1 MILSKKLKKYNFISH
16 GFFGLGGGISDGIYK
31 SLNCGFGSN
40 DKGYK
45 VRDNIKLVSKKIG
58 CQSNKIIFNN
68 QIHSKKIFFF
78 KKKFKKRLKGDGSLT
93 KTKGVALAV
102 LTADCA
108 PVIFVDIKKKIIG
121 VAHAGWKGA
130 LKGIIKNMISCFIN
144 NGSSKKDI
152 IVAIG
157 PTIDKKSYEVKN
169 DFKKKFLKKDLKN
182 EKFFVRKKTKI
193 FFHLQGYI
201 IDQLNSAGID
211 QVDVIKRDTFNIKN
225 NLFSARRSLKN
236 GFNDYGR
243 NISIIMIK

>member
-1 MILSKKLKKYNFISH
+1 MFFSSKLKKIESVKHCFFSREN
-16 GFFGLGGGISDGIYK
+16 GFSTGKYK
-31 SLNCGFGSN
+31 SLNCGLGSN
-40 DKGYK
+40 DKK
-45 VRDNIKLVSKKIG
+45 ENVIKNLELVSKKIG

-93 KTKGVALAV
+93 RTKGVALAV

-130 LKGIIKNMISCFIN
+130 LKGIIKNMVSCFIN
-144 NGSSKKDI
+144 NGSSKKNI

-201 IDQLNSAGID
+201 VDQLNSAGID
-211 QVDVIKRDTFNIKN
+211 RVDVIKKDTFNIKN